1 MLPVARVYHEL
12 IYNGNPVTWSSFFLF
27 VLDFCFG
34 FFNKHIVSG
43 ALHKHHFASSVC
55 NGVFVCILNFTIACC
70 LTTTNLAFLLV
81 LVVIVKQQSCF
92 VLCRFT
98 PPLNPFRIATGEGVF
113 FLLFH
118 DFVVELCL
126 SCPPFVS
133 FLMSFAKGFA
143 THREW

>member
-1 MLPVARVYHEL
+1 MPGYHEL
-12 IYNGNPVTWSSFFLF
+12 IYNGNPVTCLLFFVRFGFLF
-27 VLDFCFG
+27 WILQQTYCFG
-34 FFNKHIVSG
+34 CIAQTPFD
-43 ALHKHHFASSVC
+43 C

-81 LVVIVKQQSCF
+81 LVIIVKQQSCF